1 MMMTTIFI
9 HLIFIG
15 MKKVQLILVAGLLV
29 LAYGVGRL
37 HEQEK
42 SIKAYQ
48 AACVLNDCCR
58 NMVDNIGVDAEE
70 IYFDTIDNL
79 DCDSTLR
86 ITREDIMEYSWSY

>member
-1 MMMTTIFI
+1 MKNLKLLLCAL
-9 HLIFIG
+9 LI
-15 MKKVQLILVAGLLV
+15 V

-37 HEQEK
+37 HEQKE

-70 IYFDTIDNL
+70 IYGEYVDNL
-79 DCDSTLR
+79 DCDPKLV
-86 ITREDIMEYSWSY
+86 ITREDINDYSWSY